1 MPTLITG
8 ITGFVGGHLA
18 ERLLAGGDVDLH
30 GVNRSGQWPTHLRH
44 IAGRVTL
51 HAADLADPASTESL
65 LRNVQPDQ
73 IYHLAGY
80 AAVGESF
87 REPQN
92 AWTNNVSVARALLEA
107 VVRCGRQPQ
116 ILFVSSA
123 LIYGAPPRPDFPV
136 DEHAPYEP
144 QSPYAESKLAAD
156 RLAAEFAET
165 HGLDLVR
172 VRPFTHIGPRQS
184 TRFAI
189 ASFARQLARIELGL
203 DLPRLKT
210 GDLSAQRDFT
220 DVRDIV
226 RAYALLMAQ
235 GVRGEAYNA
244 GSGVA
249 VSIASLLDQLR
260 SMCPVPVE
268 VVTQADRLRP
278 TDAPVLVADC
288 NKLRRATGWTP
299 EIPLSQTLRDTL
311 DFCRIAERDGPPE
324 AQE

>member
-18 ERLLAGGDVDLH
+18 EHLLAGGAEQLH
-30 GVNRSGQWPTHLRH
+30 GVNRSGLWPVHLKH
-44 IAGRVTL
+44 IAHRAVL
-51 HAADLADPASTESL
+51 HATDLADPRSVEAI
-65 LRNVQPDQ
+65 LRSVQPDR
-73 IYHLAGY
+73 IFHLAGY

-87 REPQN
+87 REPKN
-92 AWTNNVSVARALLEA
+92 AWTNNVSVARALLES
-107 VVRCGRQPQ
+107 VVRWGRKPR

-123 LIYGAPPRPDFPV
+123 LIYGPPPRPDCPV
-136 DEHAPYEP
+136 DEHTPFQP

-156 RLAAEFAET
+156 RLAAEFADS

-184 TRFAI
+184 PKFAL

-203 DLPRLKT
+203 TPPRLET

-226 RAYALLMAQ
+226 RAYALLMAH
-235 GVRGEAYNA
+235 GVRGEVYNA

-249 VSIASLLDQLR
+249 VSIAHLLDQLR
-260 SMCPVPVE
+260 SMSPVHVE
-268 VVTQADRLRP
+268 VVTQAERLRP
-278 TDAPVLVADC
+278 SDAPVLVADC
-288 NKLRRATGWTP
+288 TKLRRATGWSP
-299 EIPLSQTLRDTL
+299 EIPLPQTLRDTL
-311 DFCRIAERDGPPE
+311 DFCRVAESQGPPE
-324 AQE
+324 AKE